1 MVEDQVKTQNE
12 ANLKFMDVEKKSKTS
27 YAKYFPN
34 VIKEMQEWGDIRQ
47 RLATNP
53 RLSYYF
59 NITTY
64 TADNAEASLATDSR
78 CSTVTVRAASSLSRP
93 ATITCVIF
101 WP

>member
-1 MVEDQVKTQNE
+1 MKTQNE

-47 RLATNP
+47 RLATNQT
-53 RLSYYF
+53 STVSYF

-64 TADNAEASLATDSR
+64 TADNAEASPLPSSR
-78 CSTVTVRAASSLSRP
+78 CLP
-93 ATITCVIF
+93 
-101 WP
+101 